1 MGDTIFPAFI
11 RAEFRDDDR
20 GFPAFKRAI
29 DATTGQAQ
37 KQFSSAFDT
46 ISRSIER
53 ALQRPLTATG
63 ALDLDVPGLRA
74 SADAA
79 QLKAAALRQVAQAA
93 EIAAREAGDLSESTR
108 LYVQA
113 ARAAALEGE
122 QTAQALRIEAAA
134 ADTLQQQL
142 ARLGPLHRAAGV
154 AADAM
159 GRAHVASSRGVAA
172 NRQAMVQAGQQLQD
186 FTLQVAAG
194 QSPIVAFGQQMSQ
207 LGIVAAG
214 ASGKLGALGRFL
226 VGPWG
231 LALTLGTAILS
242 PMVGRL
248 DDAGEAT
255 DRLAA
260 KAGSAAS
267 SMQSTFAGLATAF
280 DPMLRAIDRVEA
292 RLTSFLDFATKDV
305 QNDIALILR
314 GLDLVGNAGLQL
326 SDMVTGRRT
335 DTFNLSGE
343 FREGIRRDQAAQAR
357 QRRLDSVDQ
366 RFQDQFGFG
375 AGGLEGFLRQAPR
388 SRSAPRSDRGVRAVA
403 DASAA
408 AARETRDLDDALSRV
423 RTAFDP
429 AEAAAQRYAA
439 ALADIERLQRVGRIT
454 AGEGTALSA
463 AAAVRR
469 FDDERTAWEGQV
481 RATMERLGPAWTEA
495 LSRPLTDSITDVGTL
510 LEREFGRGA
519 AAAGDQLRGAV
530 LDAADIFATIAGRRS
545 GALVNAAANLSGTTP
560 NRLVEQLGA
569 AIFGPQAMARFGD
582 TIRDAFFG
590 AQLGQA
596 AGSLILGRGGDRT
609 GEAIGGAVGQV
620 LGKPGGPLAK
630 GLSSI
635 FKGLGDFAGPL
646 GAIGGALI
654 GGLIGGALKTTPR
667 GSATIGG
674 GSGGSLQVASI
685 RGTSARLR
693 DLAGSSADEAITT
706 LDRIAE
712 QLGVTI
718 DPSRG
723 SVSIGSRNGNFRV
736 DPTGQG
742 RTKTSRGAI
751 DFGEDSA
758 AAIRAATL
766 DLIRDGVL
774 VGLRQGTQ
782 ALLQNAKDL
791 EAGLDKALR
800 FESVFTRLR
809 AIEDPVGAAVDAV
822 EREFTGLR
830 RIFAEA
836 GASAADYAELERF
849 YGLQRTEAI
858 RQAGEAMTSTLRGLL
873 NELETGDNGLSLRD
887 RLSNAL
893 ETYNPL
899 RAQLQAGT
907 LRDFDAYAEAARTL
921 LDIERQL
928 GGSQQSYFDRLAQVT
943 GDSRTALDQQQA
955 LIDAASGPANDNTRV
970 VSAIDTMTDRL
981 TASISAEIGSR
992 LDAVNRNIGQLAS
1005 AVLGGGGGGRSSL
1018 ADYRFVSNF

>member
-1 MGDTIFPAFI
+1 MGDTIFPVFI

-20 GFPAFKRAI
+20 GFPAFNRAV
-29 DATTGQAQ
+29 DSTTSQAQ
-37 KQFSSAFDT
+37 KQFSSAFDG
-46 ISRSIER
+46 ISRQIER
-53 ALQRPLTATG
+53 ALGRPLTSAG

-74 SADAA
+74 SAEAA
-79 QLKAAALRQVAQAA
+79 QLKAAALRQVAQAS

-113 ARAAALEGE
+113 ARAAAIEGE
-122 QTAQALRIEAAA
+122 QAAQALRIEAAA
-134 ADTLQQQL
+134 AETLQSQL
-142 ARLGPLHRAAGV
+142 SRLGPLHRAAGV
-154 AADAM
+154 AAEAI
-159 GRAHVASSRGVAA
+159 GRAQFASARGAAA
-172 NRQAMVQAGQQLQD
+172 NRQALVQAGQQIQD

-194 QSPIVAFGQQMSQ
+194 QSPILAFGQQMSQ
-207 LGIVAAG
+207 LGIVTAS

-242 PMVGRL
+242 PMVARL

-267 SMQSTFAGLATAF
+267 SMQSTLAGLATAF

-292 RLTSFLDFATKDV
+292 RLTRFLDFATKDM

-314 GLDLVGNAGLQL
+314 GVDLIGNAGLQARDL
-326 SDMVTGRRT
+326 VTGGRS
-335 DTFNLSGE
+335 DTFNLAGE
-343 FREGIRRDQAAQAR
+343 FRDGIRRDQAAQAL
-357 QRRLDSVDQ
+357 QRRLNAVDE
-366 RFQDQFGFG
+366 RFQNRFGFG
-375 AGGLEGFLRQAPR
+375 SGGLEGFLRQAPR
-388 SRSAPRSDRGVRAVA
+388 ATAQPRGGSGARTVA
-403 DASAA
+403 DASAK
-408 AARETRDLDDALSRV
+408 AARETRELDDALSRL
-423 RTAFDP
+423 RSTFDP

-439 ALADIERLQRVGRIT
+439 AIADIARLERAGRIT
-454 AGEGTALSA
+454 AGESA
-463 AAAVRR
+463 ALNVAAGVRR
-469 FDDERTAWEGQV
+469 FDEQRAAWEGQV

-530 LDAADIFATIAGRRS
+530 LDAADIAGRRG

-560 NRLVEQLGA
+560 NRFVEQLGT
-569 AIFGPQAMARFGD
+569 AIFGPQAMTRLGT

-590 AQLGQA
+590 AQIGQA
-596 AGSLILGRGGDRT
+596 AGGLILGRSGDRT

-654 GGLIGGALKTTPR
+654 GGLIGGALRTTPR
-667 GSATIGG
+667 GSATIG

-693 DLAGSSADEAITT
+693 ELAGSSADEAITT

-712 QLGVTI
+712 QLGATI

-723 SVSIGSRNGNFRV
+723 SVSIGSRNGRFRV
-736 DPTGQG
+736 DPSGQG

-782 ALLQNAKDL
+782 TLLQNAKDL

-809 AIEDPVGAAVDAV
+809 AIEDPVGAAVDGV

-830 RIFAEA
+830 RVFAEA
-836 GASAADYAELERF
+836 GASAADYAKLERL

-873 NELETGDNGLSLRD
+873 DELQTGDNGLSLRD

-928 GGSQQSYFDRLAQVT
+928 GGSQQSYFDRLAEVT
-943 GDSRTALDQQQA
+943 GDSRTALRRQQD
-955 LIDAASGPANDNTRV
+955 LIDAASPPANDNTRV
-970 VSAIDTMTDRL
+970 VSAIDTMSDRL

-1005 AVLGGGGGGRSSL
+1005 AVLGGGGGGRSL
-1018 ADYRFVSNF
+1018 GEYGFVSNF

>member
-1 MGDTIFPAFI
+1 MGDTIFPVFI

-20 GFPAFKRAI
+20 GFPAFNRAV
-29 DATTGQAQ
+29 DSTTSQAQ
-37 KQFSSAFDT
+37 KQFSSAFDG
-46 ISRSIER
+46 ISRQIER
-53 ALQRPLTATG
+53 ALGRPLTSAG
-63 ALDLDVPGLRA
+63 ALDLDVPGLRS
-74 SADAA
+74 SAEAA
-79 QLKAAALRQVAQAA
+79 QLKAAALRQVAQAS

-113 ARAAALEGE
+113 ARAAAIEGE
-122 QTAQALRIEAAA
+122 QAAQALRVEAAA
-134 ADTLQQQL
+134 AETLQSQL
-142 ARLGPLHRAAGV
+142 SRLGPLHRAAGV
-154 AADAM
+154 AAEAM
-159 GRAHVASSRGVAA
+159 GRAQFASARGAAA
-172 NRQAMVQAGQQLQD
+172 NRQALVQAGQQIQD

-194 QSPIVAFGQQMSQ
+194 QSPILAFGQQMSQ
-207 LGIVAAG
+207 LGIVTAT

-242 PMVGRL
+242 PMVARL

-267 SMQSTFAGLATAF
+267 SMQSTLAGLATAF

-292 RLTSFLDFATKDV
+292 RLTRFLDFATKDM
-305 QNDIALILR
+305 QDDIALILR
-314 GLDLVGNAGLQL
+314 GVDLIGNAGLQARDL
-326 SDMVTGRRT
+326 VTGGRS
-335 DTFNLSGE
+335 DTFNLAGE
-343 FREGIRRDQAAQAR
+343 FRDGIRRDQAAQAA
-357 QRRLDSVDQ
+357 QRRLNAVDQ
-366 RFQDQFGFG
+366 RFQDRFGFG
-375 AGGLEGFLRQAPR
+375 SGGLEGFLRQAPR
-388 SRSAPRSDRGVRAVA
+388 ASAASREDRGARSVA
-403 DASAA
+403 DAAA
-408 AARETRDLDDALSRV
+408 KAARETRELDDALSRL
-423 RTAFDP
+423 RSTFDP

-439 ALADIERLQRVGRIT
+439 AIADIARLERAGRIT
-454 AGEGTALSA
+454 AGESA
-463 AAAVRR
+463 ALNVAAGVRR
-469 FDDERTAWEGQV
+469 FDEQRAAWEGQV

-530 LDAADIFATIAGRRS
+530 LDAADIFAAIAGRRG

-560 NRLVEQLGA
+560 NRFVEQLGT
-569 AIFGPQAMARFGD
+569 AIFGPQAMTRLGT

-590 AQLGQA
+590 AQIGQA
-596 AGSLILGRGGDRT
+596 AGGLILGRSSDRT

-620 LGKPGGPLAK
+620 LGKAGGPLAK
-630 GLSSI
+630 GLTSI
-635 FKGLGDFAGPL
+635 FKGLGDVAGPL

-654 GGLIGGALKTTPR
+654 GGLIGGALRTTPR
-667 GSATIGG
+667 GSATIG

-693 DLAGSSADEAITT
+693 ELAGSSADEAITT

-712 QLGVTI
+712 QLGATI

-723 SVSIGSRNGNFRV
+723 SVSIGSRNGRFRV
-736 DPTGQG
+736 DPSGQG

-782 ALLQNAKDL
+782 TLLQNAKDL

-809 AIEDPVGAAVDAV
+809 AIEDPVGAAVEAV

-830 RIFAEA
+830 RVFAEA
-836 GASAADYAELERF
+836 GASAADYAKLERL

-873 NELETGDNGLSLRD
+873 DELQTGDNGLSLRD

-928 GGSQQSYFDRLAQVT
+928 GGSQQSYFDRLDELT
-943 GDSRTALDQQQA
+943 GDSRTALRRQQD
-955 LIDAASGPANDNTRV
+955 LIDAASAPANDNTRV
-970 VSAIDTMTDRL
+970 VSAIDTMSDRL
-981 TASISAEIGSR
+981 TTSISAEIGSR

-1005 AVLGGGGGGRSSL
+1005 AVLAGGGGGRSL
-1018 ADYRFVSNF
+1018 GEYRFVSNF